1 VANTP
6 GAPGW
11 GEDESELGGSFGVIP
26 IGEARRLRAARPESI
41 DASAGAVLQ
50 GTGEVRSDAAWHD
63 TGAGRR
69 DSSRLSAARA
79 TADSEDSASSQVA
92 QQLRRW
98 REHLLDLTRGN
109 PLLGINRARTSKLKV
124 TAPTPNGLFDALV
137 VQGKKLRMPLV
148 ERRPVPAETD
158 PNASEPASP
167 WLVRPGDVAFDAE
180 PGDLYR
186 RLRRVRDNARTTVE
200 ERGVTTLHL
209 GIATLEW
216 EDPYLGR
223 SIAPIWLI
231 PCAFETTSV
240 DGPLLLVAT
249 DEDPLLNPALALYL
263 RERHKRALPDLPEEL
278 GAGIIAQ
285 LTQEARQTLGDNW
298 LVADEAWL
306 STFSFETLTIYQDL
320 GRLAEAAESNEIVRA
335 FSGVA
340 VERDPAASER
350 LGDDLDALP
359 SPAVVPI
366 SALPADSS
374 QLEALTYARAGQH
387 VLVHGPPGTGKS
399 QTIANLIA
407 DALAQRKTV
416 LFVSA
421 KMAALEVVFDRLARL
436 GLDRYCLEAHST
448 KAGKARVIDELR
460 RTLSVAEQTRPTDY
474 QTTLRRYLAL
484 RESLNQGVREL
495 HRQREPV
502 GRSVF
507 DALSV
512 FAHLESLPALAFPLP
527 WPDVTKVTLEQ
538 VDEAVDLLRELQAQA
553 AIFAE
558 RETHPWRGC
567 KAREASYATRE
578 VLIEALAA
586 FERAAIA
593 ILDAA
598 PLLEPFFGPLGGRS
612 LHDLERTEDAFRAL
626 AGLTWLPSG
635 WSEQSSGQLAE
646 TAEVL
651 KEAAEKTRHLREL
664 QARFA
669 ERTDDGDPVASRE
682 LLALARD
689 RFNNFFKRWL
699 PAYGAWMR
707 EVQATVRPKA
717 DSHSALLELAELAQ
731 DISAAT
737 VWLDVHQAALAAA
750 RPPGTSRPLDE
761 RALVDAAEA
770 FWLASRI
777 QRGREDLRVGGDVT
791 LAGPVGI
798 EVQGAAG
805 TVLRQLP
812 SADPALA
819 GTLGQFAGIWGGP
832 FLERWQL
839 ADAPLAAALVRCR
852 EALAAESRLLKWL
865 RFQQTLERCQAAGLG
880 PFLDALAPHGAE
892 RATGLFLRRYLL
904 LWIDRHVAQTEAL
917 QSFSGVARAALVQE
931 FQTLDRLLQAAAAA
945 EARSV
950 AASRAAQI
958 NETDQ
963 VSRSS
968 QIGILRREL
977 EKKRRARP
985 LRRLFAEI
993 PQVLQALKP
1002 CMLMSPVSVSTYL
1015 TPGTISFDVVV
1026 FDEASQLPPQEAIP
1040 SILRARQVVVAGDD
1054 KQLPPTSFFAS
1065 SLFLEEDE
1073 DDDQADGRPLESL
1086 LSDCKA
1092 MVGLFREAH
1101 LRWHYRSRD
1110 ERLIAFSNHQFYE
1123 GGLIT
1128 FPTPGS
1134 PPDRGVHLHFVSD
1147 GVWDRGK
1154 SRTNRPEARAV
1165 VEIIIR
1171 ELEAHPERSM
1181 GVVALSV
1188 TQKEAIEDALEEKL
1202 ADRPD
1207 LKARLYPPDDSP
1219 AAKEPFFIKSLE
1231 NVQGD
1236 ERDTIIIS
1244 VGYARDP
1251 SGTLALNFGPIN
1263 REGGWRR
1270 LNVLVTR
1277 AKYLTVLV
1285 TSLQSAQLRAVPE
1298 SNRGATALR
1307 EFIAYAER
1315 GARLAP
1321 EAARLTGAETND
1333 FEDAIA
1339 AALRARGLLV
1349 DEQVGASSFRI
1360 DLAVRDPRDPNWYI
1374 LGIECDGATYHSSR
1388 AARDRD
1394 LLRAEML
1401 RGMGWRLYRIWS
1413 VDWFR
1418 NPEAEIDA
1426 AVEAVERA
1434 MRLGD
1439 PDAGVAVPNA
1449 TPAASDLPPAGLMPD
1464 AVLLPP
1470 AAVSAPVPP
1479 PAPAGPQFPPGIP
1492 YHRATGGYPNRSL
1505 LIDSDE
1511 RHRLATEI
1519 IRIVDVEAPIHPE
1532 VVLERLK
1539 ELHDVRRAGNNV
1551 RANFKTAL
1559 AAALKTRRVSRDSA
1573 GFLWVPDRPITHF
1586 RVPPDGTN
1594 SCAIE
1599 YIPMEEMRLAV
1610 LHLVEA
1616 QFGLPKA
1623 ELVRETARL
1632 FGFARTSADM
1642 TDYITNVV
1650 DDLIESGELRLS
1662 GFQVSLGDVKG

>member
-1 VANTP
+1 MPNTP
-6 GAPGW
+6 GAPDW
-11 GEDESELGGSFGVIP
+11 GEDGSELEGKFSVIP
-26 IGEARRLRAARPESI
+26 IDEARRLRAARPEST
-41 DASAGAVLQ
+41 DQSAGAGRQ
-50 GTGEVRSDAAWHD
+50 CTGEGRP
-63 TGAGRR
+63 GAERYGA
-69 DSSRLSAARA
+69 DGGKPGFSRPSGATSAAQRDD
-79 TADSEDSASSQVA
+79 TASSQVA

-98 REHLLDLTRGN
+98 LEYLLDLTRGN
-109 PLLGINRARTSKLKV
+109 PLLGINRARTSKLRV
-124 TAPTPNGLFDALV
+124 TAPTPDRLFDVLV
-137 VQGKKLRMPLV
+137 VQGKKLRMPIV
-148 ERRPVPAETD
+148 ERRPAPAEAD
-158 PNASEPASP
+158 PKGSDPASP
-167 WLVRPGDVAFDAE
+167 WLVRPGDVGFDAE

-186 RLRRVRDNARTTVE
+186 RLRRIRDNARTTVE

-216 EDPYLGR
+216 EDPFLGR
-223 SIAPIWLI
+223 SVAPIWLI

-249 DEDPLLNPALALYL
+249 DEDPSLNPALALYL
-263 RERHKRALPDLPEEL
+263 RERHKRSLPDLPEEL
-278 GAGIIAQ
+278 SAGIIAE
-285 LTQEARQTLGDNW
+285 LTRAARQTLGASW
-298 LVADEAWL
+298 LVTEEAWL
-306 STFSFETLTIYQDL
+306 STFSFETLAIYQDL

-340 VERDPAASER
+340 VEREPAASER

-366 SALPADSS
+366 PALPADSS

-399 QTIANLIA
+399 QTIANLIT
-407 DALAQRKTV
+407 DALAQGKTV

-460 RTLSVAEQTRPTDY
+460 RTLSVAVQTRPTDY

-484 RESLNQGVREL
+484 RESLNEGVREL

-512 FAHLESLPALAFPLP
+512 FAHVESLPALAFPLP

-538 VDEAVDLLRELQAQA
+538 VDEAGDLLRELQAQA

-578 VLIEALAA
+578 ALIEVLGA
-586 FERAAIA
+586 FERAAVA
-593 ILDAA
+593 ILDTA
-598 PLLEPFFGPLGGRS
+598 PLLEPYLGPLGGRS
-612 LHDLERTEDAFRAL
+612 LEDLERTEDAFRAL
-626 AGLTWLPSG
+626 AELTWLPVG
-635 WSEQSSGQLAE
+635 WSEQSSAQLAG

-651 KEAAEKTRHLREL
+651 KEAAERTRQLGEL

-669 ERTDDGDPVASRE
+669 DRTDRGDPLASRA

-689 RFNNFFKRWL
+689 RFGNLFKRLL
-699 PAYGAWMR
+699 PAYGAWKR
-707 EVQATVRPKA
+707 EVQATVRPNS
-717 DSHSALLELAELAQ
+717 DSYSALAELADLAK
-731 DISAAT
+731 DIGAAAA
-737 VWLDVHQAALAAA
+737 WLEAHQATLAAA
-750 RPPGTSRPLDE
+750 RPPGTGWPLDE
-761 RALVDAAEA
+761 RALAESAEA
-770 FWLASRI
+770 FLLASRI
-777 QRGREDLRVGGDVT
+777 QRGRENLRVAGGAPV
-791 LAGPVGI
+791 AGPLGS
-798 EVQGAAG
+798 EVRGAAR

-819 GTLGQFAGIWGGP
+819 SALTQFARTWGGP

-839 ADAPLAAALVRCR
+839 ADAPLEAAVVRCL
-852 EALAAESRLLKWL
+852 EALAAESRLLEWL
-865 RFQQTLERCQAAGLG
+865 RFQQTLERCQAAGLR
-880 PFLDALAPHGAE
+880 PFLDAVAPYGVE

-904 LWIDRHVAQTEAL
+904 LWVDRHVAQTEAL
-917 QSFSGVARAALVQE
+917 QSFSGAARAALVQE

-968 QIGILRREL
+968 QLGILRREM

-1015 TPGTISFDVVV
+1015 TPGTISFDIVV

-1073 DDDQADGRPLESL
+1073 DDDQADTIPLESL

-1110 ERLIAFSNHQFYE
+1110 ERLIAFSNHHFYE

-1134 PPDRGVHLHFVSD
+1134 PPDRGVQLHFVPD

-1165 VEIIIR
+1165 VEIITR
-1171 ELEAHPERSM
+1171 ELEAHPERSL

-1202 ADRPD
+1202 VDRPD

-1360 DLAVRDPRDPNWYI
+1360 DLAVRDPRDPKWYI

-1401 RGMGWRLYRIWS
+1401 RDMGWRLYRVWS

-1439 PDAGVAVPNA
+1439 PDAGVVAPSV
-1449 TPAASDLPPAGLMPD
+1449 TPAASDLGPAGLVSGTAP
-1464 AVLLPP
+1464 LPL
-1470 AAVSAPVPP
+1470 AAASASAPP
-1479 PAPAGPQFPPGIP
+1479 GPQFPPGMP
-1492 YHRATGGYPNRSL
+1492 YRRATGGYPNRSL

-1511 RHRLATEI
+1511 RHHLATEI
-1519 IRIVDVEAPIHPE
+1519 IHIVDVEAPIHPE

-1539 ELHDVRRAGNNV
+1539 ELHDVKRAGSNV
-1551 RANFKTAL
+1551 RANFKAAL
-1559 AAALKTRRVSRDSA
+1559 AAALKTRRMSRDSA

-1586 RVPPDGTN
+1586 RVPPDGT
-1594 SCAIE
+1594 SPCAIE
-1599 YIPMEEMRLAV
+1599 YIATEEVRLAV

-1632 FGFARTSADM
+1632 FGFARTSVDM

-1650 DDLIESGELRLS
+1650 DDLIESGSLRLS
-1662 GFQVSLGDVKG
+1662 GFQVSLGDLQK